1 MPVVITAPVHLI
13 DYPVKVGAVA
23 RAPPGPG
30 GVEPGEMR
38 RRTIPTAATKI
49 ARISLS
55 FLYPWKAPTERF
67 HIWRLATACCDLENR
82 RRRRAFVR
90 RSASPITPY
99 RDDNAIDRNLRVATR
114 TARG

>member
-1 MPVVITAPVHLI
+1 MIPMVLPPPMPVVITAPVHLI

-55 FLYPWKAPTERF
+55 FFSLESADRALPY
-67 HIWRLATACCDLENR
+67 LASSDRVL
-82 RRRRAFVR
+82 
-90 RSASPITPY
+90 RS
-99 RDDNAIDRNLRVATR
+99 
-114 TARG
+114 